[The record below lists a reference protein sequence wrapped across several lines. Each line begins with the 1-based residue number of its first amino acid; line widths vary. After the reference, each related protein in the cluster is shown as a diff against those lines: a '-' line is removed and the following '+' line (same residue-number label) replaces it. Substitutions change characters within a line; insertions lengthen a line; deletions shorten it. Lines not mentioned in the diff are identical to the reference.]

1 MAIGKSPWIGWPLAV
16 LSGPMIACRRRPWA
30 TILAVLLVIVLTL
43 ATQIGGAVLWVS
55 WPLLRHVT
63 GRLRD
68 RSRPLAAVAATMTF
82 LVVYGAVSL
91 LAVPPL
97 ASAFGRDPLPCFSSD
112 DRPLQAVSPLYCLTN
127 RNYARSQV
135 HRLLS
140 ALSSAMAQEAPGTV
154 TAYLDAGFPFLD
166 GFPMLP
172 HLSHRRGRD
181 VDLAFF
187 YRRADDGSR
196 VAAAG
201 AWPVGY
207 WAYVQPRPGDPYP
220 CTARIVDL
228 RWDMD
233 WLQPA
238 FAGQALDERRTGA
251 MLRWLAA
258 NGPRYGLTKV
268 LVEPHLQRRLSAE
281 GGLFRFQGCRA
292 ARHDDHVHL
301 QLR

>member
-1 MAIGKSPWIGWPLAV
+1 MSIDESRWIRWPLAI
-16 LSGPMIACRRRPWA
+16 LSGPLIGFRSNPWI
-30 TILAVLLVIVLTL
+30 TMFAVLLVVVLTL

-55 WPLLRHVT
+55 WPLMRHVANRLE
-63 GRLRD
+63 GRP
-68 RSRPLAAVAATMTF
+68 RPLALTVATTAF
-82 LVVYGAVSL
+82 LVAYGAVSL

-97 ASAFGRDPLPCFSSD
+97 ASAFGRDPLPCFAND

-127 RNYARSQV
+127 RNYARPQI
-135 HRLLS
+135 HRLLHE
-140 ALSSAMAQEAPGTV
+140 LSVAMARDAPGTV
-154 TAYLDAGFPFLD
+154 TAYLDAGFPFLH

-187 YRRADDGSR
+187 YRRADDGSLIPI
-196 VAAAG
+196 AG

-207 WAYVQPRPGDPYP
+207 WAYVQPRAGDPNP

-238 FAGQALDERRTGA
+238 FAGKALDERRTGA

-258 NGPRYGLTKV
+258 NGPRYGLQKV

-281 GGLFRFQGCRA
+281 GGIFRFQGCGA
-292 ARHDDHVHL
+292 ARHDDHLHL